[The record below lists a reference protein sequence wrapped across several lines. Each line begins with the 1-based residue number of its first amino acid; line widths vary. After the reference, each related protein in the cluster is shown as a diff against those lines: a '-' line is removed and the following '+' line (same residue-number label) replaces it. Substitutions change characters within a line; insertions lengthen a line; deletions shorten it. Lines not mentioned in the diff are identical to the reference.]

1 MMWGRIT
8 KYFTLQELNRM
19 ASWDKEMDVNKAL
32 AIVGRVYAEKLD
44 KSGNVELCHFI
55 NVSNSGISEEAKIV
69 GLLHDVVEDGYIDLR
84 DLLFLGFANDVIEAV
99 RIVSRD
105 KNRYPTYEEYIYS
118 VIDSNNVLAIET
130 KLNDIKDNISPR
142 RIMDLPKPKQEKAIK
157 KYTWALPL
165 VYQAYQ
171 DCISIKRRKRK

>member
-19 ASWDKEMDVNKAL
+19 ASWDKEMDFNKAL

-55 NVSNSGISEEAKIV
+55 NVSNSGTSDDASIV

-84 DLLFLGFANDVIEAV
+84 DLFFLGFSSDIIEAV

-118 VIDSNNVLAIET
+118 VVDSNNILAIET

-142 RIMDLPKPKQEKAIK
+142 RIMDLPKQKQEKAIK